1 MKRTADKNTPGHT
14 MNIQDILGAPPP
26 KAATGSKKELGQE
39 DFMKLLV
46 AQMKNQDPGNPADNG
61 EFLSQIAQFSMVDGI
76 DKLGTSFKG
85 ISSNFYAA
93 QAMQAAELVGREVL
107 TETSSVLWQEGED
120 VQGVVAVPESA
131 EGLNIQVRDI
141 YGALVKTIDHGDY
154 SNGDMSFA
162 WDGTNEDG
170 KPVAAGEY
178 TIAATALIDGA
189 QQGVPVQTYSRVE
202 SITVD
207 RGSSS
212 VALHLQNRQDIN
224 FSQVNQYR

>member
-1 MKRTADKNTPGHT
+1 
-14 MNIQDILGAPPP
+14 MNIQDILGAPPS
-26 KAATGSKKELGQE
+26 KAAAGSKKELGQE
-39 DFMKLLV
+39 DFLKLLV

-76 DKLGTSFKG
+76 DKLGSSFKG
-85 ISSNFYAA
+85 ISTNFYAA

-107 TETSSVLWQEGED
+107 TETTSVHWEDGQD
-120 VQGVVAVPESA
+120 VQGIVAVPEFA

-141 YGALVKTIDHGDY
+141 YGALVKTIDHGDLR
-154 SNGDMSFA
+154 NGDMNFT

-170 KPVAAGEY
+170 EYVEPGEY
-178 TIAATALIDGA
+178 TIAATALVEGT
-189 QQGVPVQTYSRVE
+189 QQAVAVQTYSRVE

-212 VALHLQNRQDIN
+212 VALHLQNRQNIN

>member
-1 MKRTADKNTPGHT
+1 
-14 MNIQDILGAPPP
+14 MNIQDILGAPPT

-85 ISSNFYAA
+85 ISNNFYAA
-93 QAMQAAELVGREVL
+93 QAMQAAELVGRDVL
-107 TETSSVLWQEGED
+107 TETSSVHWEQGQD
-120 VQGVVAVPESA
+120 VQGVVAVPEFA

-141 YGALVKTIDHGDY
+141 YGALVKTIDHGDLR
-154 SNGDMSFA
+154 NGDMNFM

-170 KPVAAGEY
+170 AVVEPGEY
-178 TIAATALIDGA
+178 TIAATALVDGA
-189 QQGVPVQTYSRVE
+189 QQAVAVQTYSRVE

-212 VALHLQNRQDIN
+212 VALHLQNRQNIN
-224 FSQVNQYR
+224 FSQVNQYK

>member
-1 MKRTADKNTPGHT
+1 
-14 MNIQDILGAPPP
+14 MNIQDILGAPPT

-39 DFMKLLV
+39 DFLKLLV

-85 ISSNFYAA
+85 ISTNFYAA

-107 TETSSVLWQEGED
+107 TETSSVHWENGQD
-120 VQGVVAVPESA
+120 VQGVVAVPEFA

-141 YGALVKTIDHGDY
+141 YGALVKTIDHGDLR
-154 SNGDMSFA
+154 NGDMSFM

-170 KPVAAGEY
+170 DYVEPGEY
-178 TIAATALIDGA
+178 TIAATALVDGA
-189 QQGVPVQTYSRVE
+189 QQAVAVRTYSRVE

>member
-1 MKRTADKNTPGHT
+1 
-14 MNIQDILGAPPP
+14 MNIQDILGAPPT

-39 DFMKLLV
+39 DFLKLLV

-76 DKLGTSFKG
+76 DKLGTSVKG

-107 TETSSVLWQEGED
+107 TETDSALWQEGETID
-120 VQGVVAVPESA
+120 GVIAVPEFA
-131 EGLNIQVRDI
+131 EGLNIQVRDM
-141 YGALVKTIDHGDY
+141 YGALVKTIDHGEY
-154 SNGDMSFA
+154 VNGDMSFA
-162 WDGTNEDG
+162 WDGANEDG
-170 KPVAAGEY
+170 AFVAPGEY
-178 TIAATALIDGA
+178 TITATALVDGS
-189 QQGVPVQTYSRVE
+189 QQAVPVQTYSRVE

-212 VALHLQNRQDIN
+212 VALHLQNRQNIN

>member
-1 MKRTADKNTPGHT
+1 
-14 MNIQDILGAPPP
+14 MNIQDILGAPPA

-39 DFMKLLV
+39 DFLKLLV

-76 DKLGTSFKG
+76 DKLGSSFKG

-107 TETSSVLWQEGED
+107 TETTSVYWQDGQD
-120 VQGVVAVPESA
+120 VQGVVAVPEFA
-131 EGLNIQVRDI
+131 DGLNIQVRDI
-141 YGALVKTIDHGDY
+141 YGALVKTIDHGDLR
-154 SNGDMSFA
+154 NGDMNFT

-170 KPVAAGEY
+170 AYVEPGEY
-178 TIAATALIDGA
+178 TIAATALVDGS
-189 QQGVPVQTYSRVE
+189 QQAVAVQTYSRVE

>member
-1 MKRTADKNTPGHT
+1 
-14 MNIQDILGAPPP
+14 MNIQDILGAPPS
-26 KAATGSKKELGQE
+26 KAAAGSKKELGQE
-39 DFMKLLV
+39 DFLKLLV

-76 DKLGTSFKG
+76 DKLGSSFKG
-85 ISSNFYAA
+85 ISTNFYAA

-107 TETSSVLWQEGED
+107 TETTSVHWED
-120 VQGVVAVPESA
+120 GQNVQGIVAVPEFA
-131 EGLNIQVRDI
+131 DGLNIQVRDI
-141 YGALVKTIDHGDY
+141 YGALVKTIDHGELR
-154 SNGDMSFA
+154 NGDMNFT

-170 KPVAAGEY
+170 DYVEPGEY
-178 TIAATALIDGA
+178 TIAATALVDGT
-189 QQGVPVQTYSRVE
+189 QQAVAVQTYSRVE

-212 VALHLQNRQDIN
+212 VALHLQNRQNIN